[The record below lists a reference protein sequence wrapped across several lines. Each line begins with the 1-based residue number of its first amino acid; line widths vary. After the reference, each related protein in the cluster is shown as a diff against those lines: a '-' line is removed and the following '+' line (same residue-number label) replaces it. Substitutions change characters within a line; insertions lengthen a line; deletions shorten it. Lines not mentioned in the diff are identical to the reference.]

1 MIETERLKIGT
12 WFMDYNDFNE
22 EMRSYEKRFEE
33 QMRASELVNNRVFYT
48 WKLYRDG
55 IEFRNSNGQ
64 GNKEKLNE

>member
-48 WKLYRDG
+48 
-55 IEFRNSNGQ
+55 
-64 GNKEKLNE
+64 